1 MFLTGTN
8 DVGDKKRKVKSSKSF
23 TSYDYFKQQAN
34 EILGSQKEYDHQLQI
49 KQQYKVLKHMLQK
62 QNPM

>member
-8 DVGDKKRKVKSSKSF
+8 DVIEKKRKIKSSKSF

-34 EILGSQKEYDHQLQI
+34 EILGSQKEYD
-49 KQQYKVLKHMLQK
+49 
-62 QNPM
+62 

>member
-8 DVGDKKRKVKSSKSF
+8 EIIDKKRKVKSSKSF

-34 EILGSQKEYDHQLQI
+34 EILGS
-49 KQQYKVLKHMLQK
+49 
-62 QNPM
+62 